1 MNGDGM
7 SLPYEPPTV
16 SDLGDLVELTAACV
30 GGGAADETFKG
41 NADPFQNVS
50 PAFGDPSFC
59 TP

>member
-1 MNGDGM
+1 MVL
-7 SLPYEPPTV
+7 SYESPTV

-30 GGGAADETFKG
+30 GGGANDETFKG
-41 NADPFQNVS
+41 NTDPFQFSS